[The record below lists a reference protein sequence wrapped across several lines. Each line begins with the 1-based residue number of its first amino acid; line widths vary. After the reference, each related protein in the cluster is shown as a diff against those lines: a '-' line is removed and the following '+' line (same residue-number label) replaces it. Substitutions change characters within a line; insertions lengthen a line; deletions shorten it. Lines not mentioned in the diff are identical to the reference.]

1 MYKPHKH
8 KHVYVYDF
16 VLSKHKSHS
25 VGYAKCEYTLCTD
38 ITGPNTK
45 QNRKLLEIG
54 LRIAYKHYPK
64 TVKFAYEKYD

>member
-1 MYKPHKH
+1 MSIKEIKEQ
-8 KHVYVYDF
+8 
-16 VLSKHKSHS
+16 LQ
-25 VGYAKCEYTLCTD
+25 GGN
-38 ITGPNTK
+38 IK